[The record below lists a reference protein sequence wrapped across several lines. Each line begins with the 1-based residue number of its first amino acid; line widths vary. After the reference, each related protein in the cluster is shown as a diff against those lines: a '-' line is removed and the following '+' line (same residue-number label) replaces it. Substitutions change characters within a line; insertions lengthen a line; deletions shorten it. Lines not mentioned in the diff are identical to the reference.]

1 MDNWEGL
8 KAEVCVWVNWFSKG
22 FKKTS
27 WRFFVVVFWFSL
39 HVQGSSNQ
47 SHSDVAAPCWT
58 SARDLWG
65 TSFGIG
71 RSLRYS
77 QRWYEAALQWTCLS
91 FCGTV
96 WCNPEGQRQEENL
109 LILDVK
115 HTQSTVCSQ
124 TNCSLS
130 FSTSD
135 YLRVQAQIS
144 WCWRTDFQSSFSYM
158 QVRFGGQIKG
168 LRITDR
174 ISLGGLGH
182 WWRTSNVCFCSACCC
197 PLQLGLLLLVA
208 ATWSLWAYVG
218 SHYAHAHR
226 PPIKMGHSIIISVV
240 TRMKFMTFRSILA
253 NI

>member
-1 MDNWEGL
+1 MDNWQEGL
-8 KAEVCVWVNWFSKG
+8 LKQKCVCGLTG
-22 FKKTS
+22 FLKVLRKPVKD
-27 WRFFVVVFWFSL
+27 FFVVVFWFSL

-58 SARDLWG
+58 SVRDLWG

-115 HTQSTVCSQ
+115 HTQSTACSQ
-124 TNCSLS
+124 TVLS
-130 FSTSD
+130 HFSTCFEFGHLYISD

-158 QVRFGGQIKG
+158 QVRFGGPVKG

-174 ISLGGLGH
+174 ILLGGLGH
-182 WWRTSNVCFCSACCC
+182 WWRMSNVFFCSACCC
-197 PLQLGLLLLVA
+197 PLQLVA
-208 ATWSLWAYVG
+208 ATWGLWAYVG

-226 PPIKMGHSIIISVV
+226 PPKSKWVIVLS
-240 TRMKFMTFRSILA
+240 FQ
-253 NI
+253 

>member
-1 MDNWEGL
+1 MDNSEGL

-27 WRFFVVVFWFSL
+27 WRFFVVFWFSL

-130 FSTSD
+130 FFHLVWIWSFVHFRLS
-135 YLRVQAQIS
+135 
-144 WCWRTDFQSSFSYM
+144 QSSGPDFLM
-158 QVRFGGQIKG
+158 LEDRFPKFFFLHAGQVWGPNKG
-168 LRITDR
+168 T
-174 ISLGGLGH
+174 
-182 WWRTSNVCFCSACCC
+182 
-197 PLQLGLLLLVA
+197 
-208 ATWSLWAYVG
+208 
-218 SHYAHAHR
+218 
-226 PPIKMGHSIIISVV
+226 
-240 TRMKFMTFRSILA
+240 
-253 NI
+253 